1 MFRFQINIVGE
12 SGSGLLSTGEILMNA
27 LHRMGFYVYADRE
40 FPSLIKG
47 GYSCFSVVVSDEKVR
62 SYDSECDVM
71 VGLDKQGMEEFG
83 HRIKENGL
91 LVHGY
96 ERLEG
101 LADLSLDLM
110 KNKEIEIKNVSARKL
125 AKEVGGNVLMSNVV
139 ILGVLWKVLG
149 LDISFLEAAVKLKF
163 ASKPRLLEID
173 LKALKNGYESV
184 EVNENLRMIFDEID
198 HNDFVSSESVL
209 MDGNKSLALGAVLA
223 DCKTYY
229 AYPMSPSSSILSYLS
244 EWSPQTG
251 MMVKQAE
258 DEITA
263 IQMNIGSSYAGTR
276 ALTATSGG
284 GFDLMTESLS
294 LAAMIEVPLVM
305 VDVQRPGPATGL
317 PTWTAQGDVDLLKH
331 AGHGEY
337 TRLVMSVSAA
347 DDAAALVQKAFNLSE
362 EFQIPV
368 LVMSEKVIADSIQTV
383 EKSLFE
389 QIEIER
395 HLTDGNDDLVS
406 QMRYVVNESGVSP
419 RWIPASNSIPYFA
432 NGDEHFIDGRLTEDA
447 EKSAM
452 MIDKR
457 CRKENVLLEA
467 LPEPEIYGGDD
478 YELIV
483 IGFGSV
489 RMVMEDVVDYFR
501 AQGVKL
507 SYLHFTYLFPLKT
520 EVLTKVYQSGAKLL
534 SLEGNRNGQFG
545 SALEDKMRNRIFSDK
560 FLKYDGRPF
569 YFDEVKEFIESN
581 LKKDE

>member
-1 MFRFQINIVGE
+1 MFRFQVNIVGE

-27 LHRMGFYVYADRE
+27 LHDIGFYVYADRE

-47 GYSCFSVVVSDEKVR
+47 GYSCFSVVISDEKVR
-62 SYDSECDVM
+62 SYNEKCDVM
-71 VGLDKQGMEEFG
+71 VGLDKQGMEEFA
-83 HRIKENGL
+83 HRIKKNGVL
-91 LVHGY
+91 IHGY

-101 LADLSLDLM
+101 IADLTLDLI
-110 KNKEIEIKNVSARKL
+110 KNKEVDVKNVSARKL
-125 AKEVGGNVLMSNVV
+125 AKEVGGNILMSNVV

-149 LDISFLEAAVKLKF
+149 LDIASLQAAVKVKF
-163 ASKPRLLEID
+163 ASKPKLLEID
-173 LKALKNGYESV
+173 LKALENGYNSM
-184 EVNENLRMIFDEID
+184 EVVDELKSIFDKVE
-198 HNDFVSSESVL
+198 HEVSRKKENVL

-263 IQMNIGSSYAGTR
+263 VQMNIGSSYAGTR

-294 LAAMIEVPLVM
+294 LAAMIEVPLVLI
-305 VDVQRPGPATGL
+305 DVQRPGPATGL
-317 PTWTAQGDVDLLKH
+317 PTWTAQGDVDLLKY

-347 DDAAALVQKAFNLSE
+347 DDAAVLVQKAFNLSE

-383 EKSLFE
+383 ERDLFE

-395 HLTDGNDDLVS
+395 HLTDANDDLVS

-457 CRKENVLLEA
+457 CRKESVLLDA
-467 LPEPEIYGGDD
+467 IPEPEIYGGAD
-478 YELIV
+478 YDLIV
-483 IGFGSV
+483 VGFGSV

-501 AQGVKL
+501 ARGIKL
-507 SYLHFTYLFPLKT
+507 SYLHFTYLFPLKI
-520 EVLTKVYQSGAKLL
+520 EVLTEVYQSGAKLL
-534 SLEGNRNGQFG
+534 SVEGNRNGQFG
-545 SALEDKMRNRIFSDK
+545 SALEDKMRNKIFSDK

-581 LKKDE
+581 LKKR